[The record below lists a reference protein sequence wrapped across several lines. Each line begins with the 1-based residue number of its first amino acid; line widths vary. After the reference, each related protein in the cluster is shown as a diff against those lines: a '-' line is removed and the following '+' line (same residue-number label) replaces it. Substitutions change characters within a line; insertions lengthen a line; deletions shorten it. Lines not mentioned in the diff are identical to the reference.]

1 MLLVQQEALSLAQ
14 LCPASDDR
22 HHLVAG
28 TTHDPSWVSTGLPGR
43 PHATKQ
49 LQEEQVV
56 QQQGHDRHHLLLVQS
71 HIKPSSLQEE
81 QPLVHL
87 SSAAA
92 GPHDRSWVLTEL
104 PGRPHATKQLQ
115 EEQVVQQQVA
125 LRMAHHLRLLAHKQ
139 VALLQLSR
147 KHSVLCSR

>member
-1 MLLVQQEALSLAQ
+1 MRHQQMLAVERCDGFVTGETVRFLS
-14 LCPASDDR
+14 
-22 HHLVAG
+22 
-28 TTHDPSWVSTGLPGR
+28 
-43 PHATKQ
+43 
-49 LQEEQVV
+49 EESL
-56 QQQGHDRHHLLLVQS
+56 LLLVQS

-125 LRMAHHLRLLAHKQ
+125 LRMAHHLRLLAHKH